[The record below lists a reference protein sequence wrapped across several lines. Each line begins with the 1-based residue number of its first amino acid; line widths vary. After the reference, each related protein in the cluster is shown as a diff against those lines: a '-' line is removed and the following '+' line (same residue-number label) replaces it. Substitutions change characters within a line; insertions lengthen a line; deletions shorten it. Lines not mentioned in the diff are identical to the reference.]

1 MGTSL
6 EWMALEIKCQHAFGW
21 PQIMPMLVRYNAS
34 IRQKAFDMDINT
46 GLEANSRTAIA
57 EALSQVL
64 ADSYALYQK
73 THLYHWNVQ
82 GPRFGPLHQ
91 LFSDQYNELWTALD
105 EIAERIR
112 ALGVLAPTHADLAA
126 RTHVAPDNDRAPS
139 EDAMLRG
146 LLEGQEAV
154 VRSARSAL
162 RIAADADDDATADLM
177 TERCAAGE
185 KAAWMLRSHLV

>member
-1 MGTSL
+1 M
-6 EWMALEIKCQHAFGW
+6 E
-21 PQIMPMLVRYNAS
+21 P
-34 IRQKAFDMDINT
+34 NT
-46 GLEANSRTAIA
+46 GIATEARHAIA
-57 EALSQVL
+57 DALAQVL

-91 LFSDQYNELWTALD
+91 LFADQYNELWAALD

-112 ALGVLAPTHADLAA
+112 ALGVFAPSHGQMAA
-126 RTHVAPDNDRAPS
+126 RTLISTANDASAS
-139 EDAMLRG
+139 EDAMLKA

-154 VRSARSAL
+154 VRSARKAL
-162 RIAADADDDATADLM
+162 KLAADHDDDATADLM

-185 KAAWMLRSHLV
+185 KAAWMLRAHLS

>member
-1 MGTSL
+1 M
-6 EWMALEIKCQHAFGW
+6 E
-21 PQIMPMLVRYNAS
+21 P
-34 IRQKAFDMDINT
+34 DT
-46 GLEANSRTAIA
+46 GIAA
-57 EALSQVL
+57 EARTTIADALAQVL
-64 ADSYALYQK
+64 SDSYSLYQK

-112 ALGVLAPTHADLAA
+112 ALGVFAPTHGQMAA
-126 RTHVAPDNDRAPS
+126 RTTIPTANDVSAS
-139 EDAMLRG
+139 EDAMLKA

-154 VRSARSAL
+154 VRSARKAL
-162 RIAADADDDATADLM
+162 KLAAEHDDDATADLM

-185 KAAWMLRSHLV
+185 KAAWMLRAHLS